1 MKNIIL
7 YISIILNIILIF
19 LLFNKKPT
27 NGDNIEVYES
37 NRDTIIKNIDNIAI
51 EITSNRLKYEKET
64 TAIINNTV
72 TDDYIFFSEYISR
85 FDSIN
90 NR

>member
-27 NGDNIEVYES
+27 NSDNIEVYES

-72 TDDYIFFSEYISR
+72 TDDYIFFSKYISR

>member
-72 TDDYIFFSEYISR
+72 TDDYIFFSKYISR

>member
-27 NGDNIEVYES
+27 NSDNIEVYES